1 VTKFPNSCEYD
12 PSQFGNPRHWFA
24 SKKANELQKG
34 TIMMHRNVLWA
45 AVLFLAAAAPALAQ
59 GLIIPDEPDLPPL
72 ALVRHKVRVEI
83 DRQASTTTVEQV
95 FVNNTDR
102 QLEAQYVFP
111 IPRGAT
117 MSRFTML
124 VNGKEKAGEV
134 VEKNQARQIY
144 NSIVHRSQ
152 DPGLLEY
159 LGGEIFRANIFPIVA
174 RGSQTITLRFEQVLT
189 AQDALINYT
198 YPVRATTKRGPSIQ
212 GEFSFEAAIKSAAP
226 ILNVYSP
233 SHAVNVARANDRE
246 AKVTFSDRRT
256 TLEKDFQLYYSV
268 SDKEIGLNLVTY
280 RPNPK
285 DPGYFMLLLA
295 PKSTLQAQRIV
306 ERDVVFVI
314 DVSGSMAG
322 EKIQQARNAL
332 KYLVT
337 KLNDGDRF
345 NIIPFSSFA
354 DPWQKG
360 LVSAKDRRQDGLR
373 FAETLIAQGGT
384 DIAGAFD
391 AAVSC
396 LMTDPARPSYIVFMT
411 DGKPTIGETTDPK
424 RILAKVI
431 AAKLGKGGESL
442 RLFTWGVGYD
452 VDTHLLDD
460 MAIRGGGVSEYVR
473 PEEDIAAKVASFAN
487 KASQPVLTGID
498 LKVVG
503 DKVQLVNMHPR
514 ALPDL
519 YVGGQFVLLGRY
531 TGDGDVAFQLSG
543 RVNGKSETFTYEG
556 KFAAAEPKSAFIE
569 LLWAQRRI
577 GHLLDEIRL
586 NGESKELV
594 DDVIRLSKEY
604 GIQTPYTSQLI
615 LEDDRRL
622 GRERG
627 AEGRD
632 LAVTTGAPRRR
643 SVAAGG
649 AAPKTEEAKKLDSLS
664 DEEARAEKNKP
675 AAAKAAADPAPTLP
689 PADAADKEI
698 EENFARRFKE
708 KDGKAGVDVAGK
720 LRQLK
725 EAEQAGDRSLAEFR
739 KAAGTRFFLYN
750 GMWVDEKFDA
760 AAEMTAV
767 KFGSEAY
774 FKLIEKAPQLVEALK
789 LGTRIVIVTSPGNCV
804 AVCGAGSE
812 KMTDAQ
818 IDALFVGKKK

>member
-1 VTKFPNSCEYD
+1 MTMT
-12 PSQFGNPRHWFA
+12 Q
-24 SKKANELQKG
+24 
-34 TIMMHRNVLWA
+34 RNVLWA
-45 AVLFLAAAAPALAQ
+45 AVLFLAAAAPAMAQ

-189 AQDALINYT
+189 AQDALVNYT
-198 YPVRATTKRGPSIQ
+198 YPVRATTKRGPTIQ

-246 AKVTFSDRRT
+246 AKVSFSDRRT

-295 PKSTLQAQRIV
+295 PKSTLQAERIV
-306 ERDVVFVI
+306 ERDVAFVI

-322 EKIQQARNAL
+322 DKIMQARMAL

-354 DPWQKG
+354 DPWQKS
-360 LVSAKDRRQDGLR
+360 LVSAKERREDGLK

-391 AAVSC
+391 AATSC
-396 LMTDPARPSYIVFMT
+396 LMTDPTRPSYIVFMT
-411 DGKPTIGETTDPK
+411 DGKPTMGETTDPK
-424 RILAKVI
+424 KILAKVI
-431 AAKLGKGGESL
+431 AAKGGKGGESL

-473 PEEDIAAKVASFAN
+473 PEEDIATKVAAFAN

-519 YVGGQFVLLGRY
+519 YAGGQLVLLGRY
-531 TGDGDVAFQLSG
+531 TGEGDVAFQLSG

-556 KFAAAEPKSAFIE
+556 KFAAAESKFGFIE
-569 LLWAQRRI
+569 MLWAQRRI

-586 NGESKELV
+586 HGESKELV

-627 AEGRD
+627 GEGRD
-632 LAVTTGAPRRR
+632 LAVATG
-643 SVAAGG
+643 GG
-649 AAPKTEEAKKLDSLS
+649 RGKPETATAKRLDGLR
-664 DEEARAEKNKP
+664 DEERKAADASKTPAPAPEP
-675 AAAKAAADPAPTLP
+675 AAAPTLP
-689 PADAADKEI
+689 PAEREI

-725 EAEQAGDRSLAEFR
+725 EAEQAGDPRLAEFR

-750 GMWVDEKFDA
+750 GMWVDEKFEA
-760 AAEMTAV
+760 TAEMTAL

-812 KMTDAQ
+812 KLTDSQ
-818 IDALFVGKKK
+818 IEALFAGKKK

>member
-1 VTKFPNSCEYD
+1 M
-12 PSQFGNPRHWFA
+12 
-24 SKKANELQKG
+24 
-34 TIMMHRNVLWA
+34 IMTQRNVLWA
-45 AVLFLAAAAPALAQ
+45 AVLFLAAAAPAMAQ

-72 ALVRHKVRVEI
+72 ALVRHRVTVEI
-83 DRQASTTTVEQV
+83 DRQAATTTVEQV
-95 FVNNTDR
+95 FLNNTDR

-124 VNGKEKAGEV
+124 VNGKQKAGEV

-159 LGGEIFRANIFPIVA
+159 LGGEIFRANIFPIAA
-174 RGSQTITLRFEQVLT
+174 RGNQTITLRFEQILT
-189 AQDALINYT
+189 SQDALINYT
-198 YPVRATTKRGPSIQ
+198 YPVRATTKRGPTIQ
-212 GEFSFEAAIKSAAP
+212 GEFSIETLIRSTAP

-233 SHAVNVARANDRE
+233 SHSVNVARANDRE
-246 AKVTFSDRRT
+246 AKVTYSDRRT

-285 DPGYFMLLLA
+285 EPGFFMLLLA
-295 PKSTLQAQRIV
+295 PKSTLQVDRVI
-306 ERDVVFVI
+306 ERDIVFVV

-322 EKIQQARNAL
+322 EKIKQARNAL

-345 NIIPFSSFA
+345 NIVPFSSFA

-360 LVSAKDRRQDGLR
+360 LVSAKERREDGLK

-391 AAVSC
+391 AATSV
-396 LMTDPARPSYIVFMT
+396 LLTDPNRPSYIIFMT
-411 DGKPTIGETTDPK
+411 DGKPTMGETTDPK

-431 AAKLGKGGESL
+431 AARSGKNGDTL

-460 MAIRGGGVSEYVR
+460 MANQGGGVSEYVR
-473 PEEDIAAKVASFAN
+473 PEEDIAAKVAAFAN
-487 KASQPVLTGID
+487 KASQPVLTGLD
-498 LKVVG
+498 LKVLG
-503 DKVQLVNMHPR
+503 EKVQLVNLHPR

-519 YVGGQFVLLGRY
+519 YAGGQLVLLGRY
-531 TGDGDVAFQLSG
+531 TGEGDIALQLTG

-556 KFAAAEPKSAFIE
+556 KFAAEESKSKFIE

-577 GHLLDEIRL
+577 GHLLDQIRL
-586 NGESKELV
+586 HGETKELV

-615 LEDDRRL
+615 LEDDRQL
-622 GRERG
+622 GAFRG
-627 AEGRD
+627 TTASDLPRRKDVSTGGGALAGKSAEARKLD
-632 LAVTTGAPRRR
+632 EIAKAEPAPRPT
-643 SVAAGG
+643 VAAPPPTPSPEP
-649 AAPKTEEAKKLDSLS
+649 ARPA
-664 DEEARAEKNKP
+664 EEARAAAIEKES
-675 AAAKAAADPAPTLP
+675 A
-689 PADAADKEI
+689 
-698 EENFARRFKE
+698 ENFAKRFRD
-708 KDGKAGVDVAGK
+708 KDGKAGVDVAER
-720 LRQLK
+720 LRRLK
-725 EAEQAGDRSLAEFR
+725 QAEQAGDPSLAEFR

-750 GMWVDEKFDA
+750 DMWVDEKFDA
-760 AAEMTAV
+760 TADMTTV

-774 FKLIEKAPQLVEALK
+774 FKLIEKAPHLIDALK
-789 LGTRIVIVTSPGNCV
+789 LGTKIVITTAEGNVV
-804 AVCGAGSE
+804 AITGSGAE

-818 IDALFVGKKK
+818 VDAVFVAKKK